1 MVATKVTFGRKR
13 VGTNAEDPE
22 KSASSGRDLKKAS
35 SSTKVK
41 FGTVVVHVRSL
52 DKTQVLSNVEYSTK
66 ALERSKSKLMKSG
79 VTIRKRKDVPLYY
92 MDESDSGKFIR
103 KLNGRVERGVLENGV
118 FKVTA

>member
-1 MVATKVTFGRKR
+1 
-13 VGTNAEDPE
+13 
-22 KSASSGRDLKKAS
+22 
-35 SSTKVK
+35 
-41 FGTVVVHVRSL
+41 
-52 DKTQVLSNVEYSTK
+52 
-66 ALERSKSKLMKSG
+66 MKSG